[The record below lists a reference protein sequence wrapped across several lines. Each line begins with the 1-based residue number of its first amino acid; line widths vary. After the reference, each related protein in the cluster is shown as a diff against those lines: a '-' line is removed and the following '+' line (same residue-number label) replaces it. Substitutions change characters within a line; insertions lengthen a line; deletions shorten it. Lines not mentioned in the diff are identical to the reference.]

1 MRAVFFSDTHL
12 SEKNNGTAQYVEGF
26 VREVCGRADMVFV
39 LGDLFEFYHGY
50 DGYIYPWYKSVV
62 DALKEIVDQGKTV
75 HFVEGNHEFQ
85 MGRYFESY
93 TGIRCSQSLE
103 IDLEGKKVFITHG
116 DEFSRY
122 SFSRLFKWRAVSA
135 LMDLFGPSLSWKMA
149 MVVRFLLSNK
159 KKRRND
165 NVRKRFRSYA
175 QQTLDAGY
183 DVVVLAH
190 SHISDR
196 CEFEYKKEKR
206 LYLNTGDLIRHGSYV
221 EYASES
227 GFTIGKYPP
236 IQPF

>member
-12 SEKNNGTAQYVEGF
+12 SERNNDTTRYVEGF
-26 VREVCGRADMVFV
+26 IRNVCGKADLVFV

-50 DGYIYPWYKSVV
+50 DGFIYPWYKGVV
-62 DALKEIVDQGKTV
+62 DALKGIVDQGKRV
-75 HFVEGNHEFQ
+75 YFVEGNHEFQ

-93 TGIRCSQSLE
+93 TGIRCSQGLE
-103 IDLEGKKVFITHG
+103 IDLEGKKVFIAHG

-122 SFSRLFKWRAVSA
+122 SFSQLFKSRAVSV
-135 LMDLFGPSLSWKMA
+135 LMDLFGPRLSWKMA

-159 KKRRND
+159 KKRRNEK
-165 NVRKRFRSYA
+165 VRKRFRTYA
-175 QQTLDAGY
+175 QQKLNTGY
-183 DVVVLAH
+183 DVVILAH

-196 CEFEYKKEKR
+196 CDFQFGKEKR
-206 LYLNTGDLIRHGSYV
+206 LYLNTGDLVRQGAYV

-236 IQPF
+236 MQPF